1 MRGTGCALA
10 MAIACELAG
19 GSTLRE
25 SVTTARIFTRT
36 AIENAPFFHG
46 IASAF

>member
-36 AIENAPFFHG
+36 TIENATFFHG
-46 IASAF
+46 LRAAY